1 MRRWCEGGGMVLTRV
16 LYGGEKVSL
25 LPLTRRLDYRLPKG
39 REQVTGK
46 LDIGREGVEIMT
58 LRRMGD
64 VATDVLLDEVLGG
77 RVDEMLLDRDAN
89 LGALLRL
96 RRHFPKAALKL
107 TDVQWVYLSEMYEV
121 GMTVTEIAALHDV
134 NKNTVSRIVNRAKKT
149 LQDYL
154 QFCL

>member
-1 MRRWCEGGGMVLTRV
+1 M
-16 LYGGEKVSL
+16 KVIS
-25 LPLTRRLDYRLPKG
+25 
-39 REQVTGK
+39 
-46 LDIGREGVEIMT
+46 MT
-58 LRRMGD
+58 MRRMGD

-96 RRHFPKAALKL
+96 
-107 TDVQWVYLSEMYEV
+107 
-121 GMTVTEIAALHDV
+121 ALHDV
-134 NKNTVSRIVNRAKKT
+134 NKSTVSRSVNRAKKT

>member
-1 MRRWCEGGGMVLTRV
+1 MA
-16 LYGGEKVSL
+16 
-25 LPLTRRLDYRLPKG
+25 
-39 REQVTGK
+39 GK
-46 LDIGREGVEIMT
+46 LDIGREGTGIMT

-107 TDVQWVYLSEMYEV
+107 TDDQ
-121 GMTVTEIAALHDV
+121 
-134 NKNTVSRIVNRAKKT
+134 
-149 LQDYL
+149 
-154 QFCL
+154 

>member
-1 MRRWCEGGGMVLTRV
+1 
-16 LYGGEKVSL
+16 
-25 LPLTRRLDYRLPKG
+25 
-39 REQVTGK
+39 
-46 LDIGREGVEIMT
+46 MT
-58 LRRMGD
+58 MRRMGD

-96 RRHFPKAALKL
+96 RQHFPKAALKL
-107 TDVQWVYLSEMYEV
+107 TDDQWVYLSEMYEG
-121 GMTVTEIAALHDV
+121 GMTVSEVAKLHGV
-134 NKNTVSRIVNRAKKT
+134 NKSTVNRSVNRGKRI

>member
-1 MRRWCEGGGMVLTRV
+1 
-16 LYGGEKVSL
+16 
-25 LPLTRRLDYRLPKG
+25 
-39 REQVTGK
+39 
-46 LDIGREGVEIMT
+46 MT
-58 LRRMGD
+58 MRRMGD

-96 RRHFPKAALKL
+96 RRHFPKAAMKL
-107 TDVQWVYLSEMYEV
+107 TDEQWVYLSEMYEG
-121 GMTVTEIAALHDV
+121 GMTVTEVAALHNV
-134 NKNTVSRIVNRAKKT
+134 NKVNKSTVSRSINRAKQT

>member
-1 MRRWCEGGGMVLTRV
+1 M
-16 LYGGEKVSL
+16 
-25 LPLTRRLDYRLPKG
+25 
-39 REQVTGK
+39 
-46 LDIGREGVEIMT
+46 
-58 LRRMGD
+58 
-64 VATDVLLDEVLGG
+64 ATDVLLDEVLGG

-107 TDVQWVYLSEMYEV
+107 TDDQWVYLSEMYDG
-121 GMTVTEIAALHDV
+121 GMSAAAHDV
-134 NKNTVSRIVNRAKKT
+134 NKSTVSRSVNRAKKT

>member
-1 MRRWCEGGGMVLTRV
+1 MRRWCEGGGRVLTRI
-16 LYGGEKVSL
+16 LYGGEKVFL

-46 LDIGREGVEIMT
+46 LDIGREGTEAMT
-58 LRRMGD
+58 MRRMGD

-96 RRHFPKAALKL
+96 RRHFPKAR
-107 TDVQWVYLSEMYEV
+107 Q
-121 GMTVTEIAALHDV
+121 MTSPRPWMR
-134 NKNTVSRIVNRAKKT
+134 KNSA
-149 LQDYL
+149 
-154 QFCL
+154 

>member
-1 MRRWCEGGGMVLTRV
+1 
-16 LYGGEKVSL
+16 
-25 LPLTRRLDYRLPKG
+25 
-39 REQVTGK
+39 
-46 LDIGREGVEIMT
+46 MT
-58 LRRMGD
+58 MRRMGD

-89 LGALLRL
+89 IGALLRL

-107 TDVQWVYLSEMYEV
+107 TDDQWMYLSEMYDG
-121 GMTVTEIAALHDV
+121 GMSVTEIAALHDV
-134 NKNTVSRIVNRAKKT
+134 NKSTVSRSVNRAKKT

>member
-1 MRRWCEGGGMVLTRV
+1 
-16 LYGGEKVSL
+16 
-25 LPLTRRLDYRLPKG
+25 
-39 REQVTGK
+39 
-46 LDIGREGVEIMT
+46 MT

-107 TDVQWVYLSEMYEV
+107 TDDQWVSLSEMYEG
-121 GMTVTEIAALHDV
+121 GMTVTEVAALHNV
-134 NKNTVSRIVNRAKKT
+134 NKSTVSRSINRAKKT